1 MISKKKLL
9 NKIIKQIRLSV
20 GYKNLSLHEPHF
32 DKKEIENINKCIKST
47 FVSTTGTFISKFE
60 NIIRNITKAK
70 YVVAVNSATSALHLS
85 LLSIGIKTDDE
96 VIIPNLNFIASANAI
111 KYVNATP
118 HIVDV
123 EKDGLGIDFDKLDEY
138 FKKNVLINDN
148 KTINKKTN
156 KTIKA
161 LILLHLFGHPAN
173 LKKAKLFCNKY
184 KILLIEDAA
193 EGLGSYYDDKHV
205 GTIGKTGVLS
215 FNGNKIVTA
224 GCGGVVLT
232 NDKRIYKK
240 ILSLSKVSKKNH
252 PWKSDYAE
260 VGYNYRMTN
269 INASLACANIKK
281 LKKFLNLKR
290 KLFKIYKNKFINFKE
305 VKILEQPTNCK
316 SNYWLQTLF
325 IKKSSRSLLHYLL
338 KNLNKNKI
346 QCRPAWKL
354 MNEINYLKKCPSS
367 NLSNSKKIYN
377 QIINIPSSPQLL
389 N

>member
-138 FKKNVLINDN
+138 FKKNVLINGN

-161 LILLHLFGHPAN
+161 LILLHLFGHPSN
-173 LKKAKLFCNKY
+173 LKEAKLFCNKY
-184 KILLIEDAA
+184 KIFLIEDAA
-193 EGLGSYYDDKHV
+193 EGLGSYYKDKHV
-205 GTIGKTGVLS
+205 GTIGKTGVIS

-224 GCGGVVLT
+224 GCGGAVLT
-232 NDKRIYKK
+232 NDKRTYKK
-240 ILSLSKVSKKNH
+240 ILRLSKVSKKNH
-252 PWKSDYAE
+252 IWKSDYIE

-281 LKKFLNLKR
+281 LKKFLILKK
-290 KLFKIYKNKFINFKE
+290 KLFKVYKNKFANLKQVE
-305 VKILEQPTNCK
+305 ILEQPKNCR
-316 SNYWLQTLF
+316 SNYWLQTLI

-338 KNLNKNKI
+338 QNLNKNKI
-346 QCRPAWKL
+346 QCRPVWKL
-354 MNEINYLKKCPSS
+354 MHEINYLSKCPRSD
-367 NLSNSKKIYN
+367 LSNSKKIYN

-389 N
+389 I